1 MLGVCLAVLTAA
13 SGASIAEVRLGLR
26 RLAEQLEPVGK
37 VLDDGSH
44 VQLAPLWPRH
54 RRSPTGARPRADAAA
69 QATFRYDRKNRRSG
83 TNQITATAPYSAYAI
98 HGLTNASTTPEA

>member
-1 MLGVCLAVLTAA
+1 MVRLGPPLHERPRAGAAEISDELVAMLGVCLAVLTAA

-44 VQLAPLWPRH
+44 LQLAPL
-54 RRSPTGARPRADAAA
+54 
-69 QATFRYDRKNRRSG
+69 
-83 TNQITATAPYSAYAI
+83 
-98 HGLTNASTTPEA
+98 